1 MQSLLYQISVLLY
14 LWLIKPILKCC
25 IVSKYYFHDSMLH
38 QIKSII
44 IFSEIVTENKTM
56 NKNLELVSRSL
67 KYTQTNVIAEY
78 QELLVIQFLVIN
90 PLTYR

>member
-1 MQSLLYQISVLLY
+1 
-14 LWLIKPILKCC
+14 
-25 IVSKYYFHDSMLH
+25 MLH

>member
-1 MQSLLYQISVLLY
+1 
-14 LWLIKPILKCC
+14 
-25 IVSKYYFHDSMLH
+25 MLH
-38 QIKSII
+38 QIKPII